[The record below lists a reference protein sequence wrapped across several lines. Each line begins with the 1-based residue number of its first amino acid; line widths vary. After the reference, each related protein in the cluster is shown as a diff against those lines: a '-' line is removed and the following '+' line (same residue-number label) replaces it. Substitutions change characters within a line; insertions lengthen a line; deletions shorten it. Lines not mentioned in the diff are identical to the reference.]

1 MIETTYCLK
10 LSTLSLLH
18 DPAGQPE
25 QGLIA
30 PQHTHHALDTVAHT
44 CSLQHTGNCTL
55 CLLLN
60 LQHAQKLHSRCRNK
74 KEIKQQHCFCCPFHQ
89 QSLFTPILTVCDHNP
104 LITGGSY
111 DTSLL

>member
-60 LQHAQKLHSRCRNK
+60 LQHAQKLHSRCLYTK
-74 KEIKQQHCFCCPFHQ
+74 
-89 QSLFTPILTVCDHNP
+89 
-104 LITGGSY
+104 
-111 DTSLL
+111 